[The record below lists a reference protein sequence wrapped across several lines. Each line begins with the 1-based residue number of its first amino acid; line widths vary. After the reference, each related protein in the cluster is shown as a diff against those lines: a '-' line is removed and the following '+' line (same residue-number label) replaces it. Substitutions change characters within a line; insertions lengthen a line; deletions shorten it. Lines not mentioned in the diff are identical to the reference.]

1 MSRTFIASFPPSGAS
16 ARVGMPLSCT
26 QRCAKIAAVVR
37 RPGRQPRGKGAEL
50 PLSEH
55 EQRVLHELEQALVQE
70 DPAFADRVRSE
81 TVYRH
86 AGRYLKWSI
95 LGFVAGL
102 VVMLVFFTTSVA
114 VGFIGVLIMFGSLVV
129 FWTNLHRMGKAG
141 LEDIGRSL
149 RKDGLSNAVNDTR
162 TWLRERFRRN
172 RP

>member
-1 MSRTFIASFPPSGAS
+1 M
-16 ARVGMPLSCT
+16 
-26 QRCAKIAAVVR
+26 
-37 RPGRQPRGKGAEL
+37 

-55 EQRVLHELEQALVQE
+55 EQRVLHELEQALVQD
-70 DPAFADRVRSE
+70 DPAFAHRVRSE
-81 TVYRH
+81 TVYKH

-102 VVMLVFFTTSVA
+102 VVMLAFFTTSVA
-114 VGFIGVLIMFGSLVV
+114 LGFIGVLIMFGSLTV

-149 RKDGLSNAVNDTR
+149 RKDGFSNAVNDTR

-172 RP
+172 R

>member
-1 MSRTFIASFPPSGAS
+1 M
-16 ARVGMPLSCT
+16 
-26 QRCAKIAAVVR
+26 
-37 RPGRQPRGKGAEL
+37 

-86 AGRYLKWSI
+86 AGRYLKWSV
-95 LGFVAGL
+95 LGFIAGL
-102 VVMLVFFTTSVA
+102 VVMLAFFTTSVA
-114 VGFIGVLIMFGSLVV
+114 LGFIGVLMMFGSLVV

-162 TWLRERFRRN
+162 SWLRDRFRRN
-172 RP
+172 R